1 MILILKGASALG
13 GGLPWWLSNKE
24 STCSTGEAGDLSS
37 ISGSGRSSGGGK
49 WQPTPGFLPE
59 NHMDRSG
66 GLQSIGLQRVGHD
79 LATEHARSRRLSRPH
94 KPRLASTHGPEHM
107 GSVRWPSDAWARTP
121 APSPPLPCLQIVIPC
136 S

>member
-49 WQPTPGFLPE
+49 WQPTPGFLPGE
-59 NHMDRSG
+59 SHGQKWRATVH
-66 GLQSIGLQRVGHD
+66 RV
-79 LATEHARSRRLSRPH
+79 AKSRTRLSN
-94 KPRLASTHGPEHM
+94 
-107 GSVRWPSDAWARTP
+107 
-121 APSPPLPCLQIVIPC
+121 
-136 S
+136 